1 MDELYTMVE
10 KMLFSEKTI
19 GEVIKEMSAL
29 GYSENE
35 TFEAIKEFDRKN
47 VKTNSKVYD

>member
-29 GYSENE
+29 GYSEDE
-35 TFEAIKEFDRKN
+35 TFEAIKEFTRKY
-47 VKTNSKVYD
+47 VKTNPREYD